1 MRQLKKILLQLLF
14 IGSVFSC
21 REGAHQGELENTSL
35 LRLADSLVKVSKS
48 LGDRNKILA
57 RQLADSAL
65 KISIGCGDKRIC
77 ARANSQIGLL
87 LYNAGNLDSALI
99 YHRKALELRRS
110 ISDTLEMGYSY
121 ANICAVLNS
130 YGVYARSKIYNDSS
144 LWAFEQVKDT
154 FQFIRMLQPKGV
166 ITMALEGH
174 RAALRV
180 FQEYER
186 MSREFGNK
194 EVHAVACSSLGR
206 TYYNLNNI
214 DSAIYWIEQASGIYK
229 ELNDSLQLLKE
240 LRQLSVYYFR
250 KSDYAAGSQKLAEV
264 EILFKRGM
272 GNAFDSLGYIEVKF
286 IGLLAK
292 AGQDSL
298 IPYFED
304 CFIAEEE
311 YYDKLHSSQLSE
323 MEAEYQ
329 LNARIAQNKQLHLQN
344 QQYKIRFMSVILLL
358 FGLVIILVLIVSY
371 YKNKRSLNM
380 REMELKERHIR
391 NILQEQELKTVN
403 AALEGKDQER
413 TRIAREL
420 HDRLGYILA
429 LAKLNFSSLQEDL
442 SRVQNESA
450 ERLIRINEMLD
461 EASMEVRRISH
472 DLYGS
477 SVFNFG
483 ITTALHQLAEAVSA
497 ANKIQVRF
505 HSQYVPS
512 DIRLELQVSVYRI
525 VGELISNSLKHA
537 KPSQIDIQ
545 LFGRAG
551 ELVLTYEDDGNGFDT
566 EDDSWKSGMGY
577 SNIEARLKKYKG
589 SYIVESAPGRGM
601 YFQAEFPSIYLD
613 PEA

>member
-1 MRQLKKILLQLLF
+1 
-14 IGSVFSC
+14 
-21 REGAHQGELENTSL
+21 
-35 LRLADSLVKVSKS
+35 
-48 LGDRNKILA
+48 
-57 RQLADSAL
+57 
-65 KISIGCGDKRIC
+65 
-77 ARANSQIGLL
+77 
-87 LYNAGNLDSALI
+87 
-99 YHRKALELRRS
+99 
-110 ISDTLEMGYSY
+110 
-121 ANICAVLNS
+121 
-130 YGVYARSKIYNDSS
+130 
-144 LWAFEQVKDT
+144 
-154 FQFIRMLQPKGV
+154 
-166 ITMALEGH
+166 
-174 RAALRV
+174 
-180 FQEYER
+180 
-186 MSREFGNK
+186 
-194 EVHAVACSSLGR
+194 
-206 TYYNLNNI
+206 
-214 DSAIYWIEQASGIYK
+214 
-229 ELNDSLQLLKE
+229 
-240 LRQLSVYYFR
+240 
-250 KSDYAAGSQKLAEV
+250 
-264 EILFKRGM
+264 
-272 GNAFDSLGYIEVKF
+272 
-286 IGLLAK
+286 
-292 AGQDSL
+292 
-298 IPYFED
+298 
-304 CFIAEEE
+304 
-311 YYDKLHSSQLSE
+311 